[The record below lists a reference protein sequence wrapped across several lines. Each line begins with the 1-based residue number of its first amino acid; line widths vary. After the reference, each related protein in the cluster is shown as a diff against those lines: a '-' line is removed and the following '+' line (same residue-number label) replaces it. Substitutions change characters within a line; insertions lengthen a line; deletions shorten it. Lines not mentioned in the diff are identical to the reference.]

1 MSVLNKIA
9 FYQGVRDEIPNQN
22 LARELA
28 STQNI
33 EGIKEIAEHLWDSNA
48 NVSSDCIKVLYE
60 TGYIAPDM
68 IAPYAADF
76 LKLLHSRHN
85 RLVWGAMIALSTIA
99 PLAAEELF
107 EKRELIC
114 KTIAQGSVIT
124 QDAGIKALALVVAA
138 DLQYLSELNPFLMN
152 FLRTCRLSDVPRHA
166 EFIEVCLNESNRQ
179 EFLAVLQER
188 LPHMTPSQTSRIKKI
203 INRIERV

>member
-9 FYQGVRDEIPNQN
+9 FHQGVRDEIPNQN

-28 STQNI
+28 STQNN

-76 LKLLHSRHN
+76 LRLLHSKHN
-85 RLVWGAMIALSTIA
+85 RLV
-99 PLAAEELF
+99 
-107 EKRELIC
+107 
-114 KTIAQGSVIT
+114 
-124 QDAGIKALALVVAA
+124 
-138 DLQYLSELNPFLMN
+138 
-152 FLRTCRLSDVPRHA
+152 
-166 EFIEVCLNESNRQ
+166 
-179 EFLAVLQER
+179 
-188 LPHMTPSQTSRIKKI
+188 
-203 INRIERV
+203 